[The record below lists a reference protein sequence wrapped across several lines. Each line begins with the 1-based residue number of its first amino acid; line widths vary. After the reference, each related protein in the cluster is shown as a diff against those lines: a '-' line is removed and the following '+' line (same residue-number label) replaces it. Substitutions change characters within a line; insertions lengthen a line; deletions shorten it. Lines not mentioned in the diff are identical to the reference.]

1 LTVREGKSDFDVQ
14 SDINLDMTNR
24 VEFEREEN
32 RAVRLKTIILVEV
45 MREDGEEAVAVAEEM
60 DK

>member
-1 LTVREGKSDFDVQ
+1 VREGKSDFDVQ